1 GLMAAT
7 DTSTVELLESM
18 ASDLSGSSLSY
29 LTAKTKERAGK
40 NGLSDGTSSP
50 LKRSKSMSKP
60 AKTYNS
66 WHLCVVGGAPSA
78 MPALPGVT
86 FEKSISAETNALI
99 ALPGANAT
107 RIYRGLWAN
116 QASLM
121 PIIDAGAELPR
132 SDITIPA
139 PSVEHIT
146 MALGKLT
153 ALRNRLETIPPVGED
168 QREKFLPLAM
178 AYSRDTILQAKFAPN
193 KAHVTSYPALTGIPI
208 SAETLTSLANDGLLT
223 PRFFQR
229 VHECSH
235 CQSARLIAQEECEAC
250 HSSNIEPV
258 PVIHH
263 YSCGHQGLRPQFVQG
278 DKLICPKCNDR
289 LRHYGVDYDVSGE
302 LTHCHDCGHQSG
314 DVEVGFVCM
323 DCGGHTPAKDS
334 VTRDINHYELTAD
347 GVQAVLSGAL
357 PGLLGQD
364 GEPAR
369 IISVEEFDRLVILEQ
384 RRTRRSNSPHVVMR
398 VMLQAS
404 AERAQELGLA
414 SLNSLYAQ
422 ASNVI
427 AERLRDS
434 DLVAWR
440 GSRIYLLMPDTPADN
455 APVVVNKLGS
465 ALNDLFGMDPQF
477 DLLDTDGGTTTTTA
491 ETNWSPVTTAA

>member
-1 GLMAAT
+1 MLGFAKSKTIIAKN
-7 DTSTVELLESM
+7 TVT
-18 ASDLSGSSLSY
+18 G
-29 LTAKTKERAGK
+29 TVVRQAG
-40 NGLSDGTSSP
+40 
-50 LKRSKSMSKP
+50 RKSMNV
-60 AKTYNS
+60 KTVKAYAEWNI
-66 WHLCVVGGAPSA
+66 CVVGGSPSA
-78 MPALPGVT
+78 MPAMTGVT
-86 FEKSISAETNALI
+86 FEKSITAETNALI
-99 ALPGANAT
+99 ALPGANPN

-116 QASLM
+116 QAPLL

-132 SDITIPA
+132 ADVTVPV
-139 PSVEHIT
+139 PSVEHLT
-146 MALGKLT
+146 VALGT
-153 ALRNRLETIPPVGED
+153 ITSLRSRLEAIPPVGEE
-168 QREKFLPLAM
+168 QREQFLPLAM
-178 AYSRDTILQAKFAPN
+178 AYSRGIKLMAQFAPHKPN
-193 KAHVTSYPALTGIPI
+193 VMAYPALTGLPI
-208 SAETLTSLANDGLLT
+208 KPEVLAGLANDGLLST
-223 PRFFQR
+223 GFFQR

-235 CQSARLIAQEECEAC
+235 CNSARLIAQEECEAC

-258 PVIHH
+258 PVVHH

-278 DKLICPKCNDR
+278 NQLVCPKCNDR

-314 DVEVGFVCM
+314 DVEVGFTCM
-323 DCGGHTPAKDS
+323 DCGEHTPAKDS
-334 VTRDINHYELTAD
+334 ATRDIHHYELTAD
-347 GVQAVLSGAL
+347 GEQAVLSGAL

-369 IISVEEFDRLVILEQ
+369 VISVEEFDRLVILEQ
-384 RRTRRSNSPHVVMR
+384 RRTKRSNSPHVVMR

-404 AERAQELGLA
+404 QDRAQELGLA

-455 APVVVNKLGS
+455 AQVVVNKLS
-465 ALNDLFGMDPQF
+465 AALNELFGMEPEFAVLQS
-477 DLLDTDGGTTTTTA
+477 DGGTTTTA
-491 ETNWSPVTTAA
+491 EQNWAAVA